1 MAPSCKIGLLR
12 HQQRIQNPR
21 RKNPK
26 RVNNK
31 ELRRNT
37 RGLEYSRNC
46 AQKSYQK
53 TVQKLL
59 PKNSDKVIIY
69 SKKSSYELLRC
80 GKCDETFKKK
90 FYFDF
95 HLNISQVTSDFEKCK
110 LCHFKSCTII
120 GLKMHVRKVH
130 AQIHAINSKPSM
142 DKKNASV
149 PEIRPKSVLK
159 AAPKVESKL
168 VTIPEPK
175 LETKPEPE
183 LETKPEPKLV
193 TKPEPKLV
201 TKPKSEPKSEQKAV
215 PKSMSKCALKSG
227 QKPIS
232 ESKLGP
238 NQEQS
243 KKSPETPNE
252 NQNLENE
259 NKNEARFVLPRPK
272 KGQWIVRV
280 EKLRIT
286 RM

>member
-120 GLKMHVRKVH
+120 GLKMHVKKV
-130 AQIHAINSKPSM
+130 HAINSKQSM
-142 DKKNASV
+142 DKKKESKSA
-149 PEIRPKSVLK
+149 PETRPKSVLK
-159 AAPKVESKL
+159 AVPKIEPKL

-175 LETKPEPE
+175 LVTNA
-183 LETKPEPKLV
+183 EPKLV
-193 TKPEPKLV
+193 TKAEPNLV
-201 TKPKSEPKSEQKAV
+201 TTHVPKSEHKSTI
-215 PKSMSKCALKSG
+215 KSMSKCASKSG
-227 QKPIS
+227 QKPSSIS

-238 NQEQS
+238 NHEQS
-243 KKSPETPNE
+243 KNHQKNLMKIKILKMRTKIRPNLCC
-252 NQNLENE
+252 QGQ
-259 NKNEARFVLPRPK
+259 K
-272 KGQWIVRV
+272 KANGLLGL
-280 EKLRIT
+280 KK
-286 RM
+286 

>member
-1 MAPSCKIGLLR
+1 MAQSCKIGLLR

-26 RVNNK
+26 RVKNK

-37 RGLEYSRNC
+37 RGLEYSRSC
-46 AQKSYQK
+46 AQKSYLK
-53 TVQKLL
+53 TVQKLS
-59 PKNSDKVIIY
+59 PKIIH
-69 SKKSSYELLRC
+69 SKKSNYELLRC

-95 HLNISQVTSDFEKCK
+95 HSNISQVTSDFEKCK

-142 DKKNASV
+142 DKKNESKSA
-149 PEIRPKSVLK
+149 PETRAKSLLK
-159 AAPKVESKL
+159 AAPKVEPKL
-168 VTIPEPK
+168 VTI
-175 LETKPEPE
+175 
-183 LETKPEPKLV
+183 PEPKLV

-201 TKPKSEPKSEQKAV
+201 TKPKDEPKSEQKAV
-215 PKSMSKCALKSG
+215 PKSMSKCASKSG
-227 QKPIS
+227 QKPLSIS
-232 ESKLGP
+232 ESKLVP
-238 NQEQS
+238 NHEQS
-243 KKSPETPNE
+243 KKSPGKPD
-252 NQNLENE
+252 QILENE
-259 NKNEARFVLPRPK
+259 NKNKARFALPRPK